1 MFNVERLEEEG
12 GGSKQTQRGV
22 VTTVC
27 RACVFVTNTAEAA
40 LKGDIVATKQM
51 SLTLNGIKPRAS
63 WLHPAGGYLC
73 TADVDKFCV
82 ILKPAACKH
91 KAA

>member
-27 RACVFVTNTAEAA
+27 RACVFVTNRAEAA

-51 SLTLNGIKPRAS
+51 SLTMNGKPRAS
-63 WLHPAGGYLC
+63 WLHPDSWRLPLYC
-73 TADVDKFCV
+73 
-82 ILKPAACKH
+82 
-91 KAA
+91 